1 MKTRVALFAK
11 QFAEQWL
18 KVQFM
23 HYVILVLILLL
34 SGGGY
39 LWIQAH
45 TEIVR
50 TVENLGYKKE
60 ALLNPY
66 LGAQTFLDGTG
77 LRSDS
82 AVDIEVILNTVSND
96 DTVILLNKRRIH
108 PVQAEKITRWIENGG
123 HLIMSPS
130 ALWNAETESSGDE
143 FIDGF
148 GIRFHEWYSE
158 GEDWEEDVSG
168 EISDIIENYTDE
180 VIPDINDSS
189 DSGESATESV
199 DESATENDNTDNGET
214 GSDDETEATETCTPY
229 NQDSPSA
236 IAYNDTGGTISV
248 NFRSRFHLED
258 SSGNALYAEE
268 LEDNT
273 SPNHILQY
281 PVGEGMLTVLS
292 DQRFWKNRQI
302 SWYDHSYLLWMLANN
317 SERIWFVYD
326 TDSPSLL
333 DLLWSSANYL
343 IICLGIYLGLLLWQ
357 QGRRFGPVIPD
368 QSFDRRQL
376 IEHIEASTRFSWRH
390 KQFENTMAILLTDI
404 RQHLRLSHNIVIDS
418 LAEAHND
425 IDLLHNIAQIAQM
438 DVKVVQAA
446 FAPSFEY
453 KEQMFVQRIKQL
465 QQLRNQL

>member
-1 MKTRVALFAK
+1 MKLDIAQRAKQFAK
-11 QFAEQWL
+11 QFTEQWL
-18 KVQFM
+18 KLQFV

-34 SGGGY
+34 SGGAY

-50 TVENLGYKKE
+50 SVENLGYKKE

-66 LGAQTFLDGTG
+66 LGAQTFLEGTG
-77 LRSDS
+77 IRSDS
-82 AVDIEVILNTVSND
+82 AVDIEVILNTVTND

-108 PVQAEKITRWIENGG
+108 PVQAEKIRLWLENGG

-130 ALWNAETESSGDE
+130 AIWNAETETSGDE
-143 FIDGF
+143 FIDSF
-148 GIRFHEWYSE
+148 GIRFHEWFSE
-158 GEDWEEDVSG
+158 NDNWEEEVSA

-180 VIPDINDSS
+180 IIPDIDDTEDSNDSS
-189 DSGESATESV
+189 GSGSSEQTGMDTGDEAESTQ
-199 DESATENDNTDNGET
+199 
-214 GSDDETEATETCTPY
+214 TCTPY
-229 NQDSPSA
+229 NQDNPST
-236 IAYNDTGGTISV
+236 ISYNNAGDSISV

-258 SSGNALYAEE
+258 SSGDALYAEE

-273 SPNHILQY
+273 SPNHVLQY

-302 SWYDHSYLLWMLANN
+302 SWYDHSYLLWMLTNN

-326 TDSPSLL
+326 TDSASLL
-333 DLLWSSANYL
+333 DLLWDSANYL
-343 IICLGIYLGLLLWQ
+343 IICLGICLGLLLWQ
-357 QGRRFGPVIPD
+357 QGRRFGPIIPD

-390 KQFENTMAILLTDI
+390 KQFENTMAILLNDI
-404 RQHLRLSHNIVIDS
+404 RQQLRISHNVVIDS

-425 IDLLHNIAQIAQM
+425 TELLQKIAQIAQM
-438 DVKVVQAA
+438 DVSVVQAA
-446 FAPSFEY
+446 FTPSFEY